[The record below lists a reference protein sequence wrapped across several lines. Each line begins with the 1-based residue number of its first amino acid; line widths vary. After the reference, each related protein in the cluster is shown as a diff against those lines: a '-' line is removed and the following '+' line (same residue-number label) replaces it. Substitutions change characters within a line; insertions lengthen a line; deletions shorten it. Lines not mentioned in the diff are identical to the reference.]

1 MKPRLLFPLL
11 FCLLAGFFTH
21 PLQGAPAVD
30 VRQTGT
36 LPLLSD
42 STANPGVAGA
52 FSGLSN
58 GRIILAGGS
67 NFPQGYPWEGGR
79 KHYSDDVYLLT
90 PGPDGNYAC
99 TLLPDV
105 KFPAEGKGLAH
116 GASVTAGNHLYCFG
130 GTGSDGL
137 NRTVYRL
144 TCTGGSVRIDS
155 VSRLPDDFTPVAAT
169 AAGNNLYIHGVGPSA
184 NLLYAYT
191 PSSGRWK
198 ELAACPAARR
208 SEGAVLVRQHDGH
221 EEALYLIGGRDVTDG
236 TLTLF
241 TDVWEYT
248 PVHNTWK
255 HKGEIIPDGDHAPV
269 VVMAPAAVPYG
280 SGHIL
285 VLGGDDGREFSRRFA
300 LEQAIASTDDPAER
314 DSLSREL
321 TRAFTEHPGFSR
333 DILAYHAITDTWIR
347 LGTSAEPLPA
357 VTTAVLS
364 GNNIVLPSGEAS
376 PGVRSDRVLSVRIAE
391 HASFGWINYSVVALY
406 LLIML
411 GMGFYF
417 MRKENSTEQFFKG
430 GSRIPWWAAGISIF
444 ATALSAITFLS
455 IPAKAYAADWS
466 MFMFNMSILVIVPVV
481 IFFYLP
487 FFRKLSVASAY
498 EYLEQR
504 FSRPVRYIAAAFF
517 CVFMFARIAIVLF
530 LPSLAL
536 NAVTGIDIY
545 LCILLM
551 GVVTLIYCTMG
562 GIEAVV
568 WGDVIQGFILVGGA
582 LASLFYMIGGTEGG
596 LSEFVSVAVEDSK
609 FHILDF
615 AFDLTKP
622 VFWVTF
628 FGGFANQL
636 LTYTSD
642 QSVIQKYMTTK
653 TMSGA
658 KKSLWLNGLLSVPIT
673 VLFFCIGTGLYV
685 FFKSHPELLS
695 IGMQNTDS
703 IFPHFMMCRLPAGM
717 AGLLIAAVF
726 AAAMSTLSSN
736 INSISTVLTEDFLG
750 NLRKGASDRSRMR
763 FARWSGIL
771 VGGLG
776 ILMAVLLAS
785 FDIAS
790 LWDQFNFFLG
800 LFTSGLGGFFMMGIF
815 FKRIGTAGAITGFVG
830 SMVVLLLF
838 NSYSNV
844 SFLLY
849 GLIGLVSCCAIGYLS
864 SFLFGRGR

>member
-1 MKPRLLFPLL
+1 MKPKFLSSIFT
-11 FCLLAGFFTH
+11 CLLATTLSL
-21 PLQGAPAVD
+21 PLQGAPTVEI
-30 VRQTGT
+30 RQTT
-36 LPLLSD
+36 NLPSLAD
-42 STANPGVAGA
+42 SSANPGVAGA
-52 FSGLSN
+52 FSGIS
-58 GRIILAGGS
+58 GGHIILAGGS
-67 NFPQGYPWEGGR
+67 NFSKGYPWEGG
-79 KHYSDDVYLLT
+79 KKQFCNDVYLLT
-90 PGPDGNYAC
+90 PVAEGNYSC
-99 TLLPDV
+99 KRLPDIH
-105 KFPAEGKGLAH
+105 FPAADRGLAH
-116 GASVTAGNHLYCFG
+116 GVSATVGNHIYCFG
-130 GTGSDGL
+130 GTNEQGF
-137 NRTVYRL
+137 NQIIYRL
-144 TCTGGSVRIDS
+144 TYTDGSVRIDS
-155 VSRLPDDFTPVAAT
+155 VGVLPDDFTPVAASVS
-169 AAGNNLYIHGVGPSA
+169 GNDIYLHGVDATS
-184 NLLYAYT
+184 NLLYVYS

-198 ELAACPAARR
+198 SLAACPAPRR
-208 SEGAVLVRQHDGH
+208 SECAVLVRQHDGH

-236 TLTLF
+236 KLTLF
-241 TDVWEYT
+241 SDVWEYT

-255 HKGEIIPDGDHAPV
+255 HKGDIIPEGDHTPV
-269 VVMAPAAVPYG
+269 VVMAPAAIPYG

-285 VLGGDDGREFSRRFA
+285 LIGGDDGQEFSRRFS
-300 LEQAIASTDDPAER
+300 LEQAIASTDDSHMK
-314 DSLSREL
+314 DSLRQEL

-333 DILAYHAITDTWIR
+333 DILAYHAITNTWIR
-347 LGTSAEPLPA
+347 LGSSPEPLPA
-357 VTTAVLS
+357 VTTALLS
-364 GNNIVLPSGEAS
+364 GNEILLPSGEIT
-376 PGVRSDRVLSVRIAE
+376 PGVRSDKILSIRILE

-417 MRKENSTEQFFKG
+417 MRKDNSTDQFFKG

-481 IFFYLP
+481 ILFYLP

-551 GVVTLIYCTMG
+551 GIVTLIYCTMG

-582 LASLFYMIGGTEGG
+582 LASLFYIIGGTEGG
-596 LSEFVSVAVEDSK
+596 FSTFVSVAVEDSK
-609 FHILDF
+609 FNLLDF
-615 AFDLTKP
+615 TFDLTKP

-653 TMSGA
+653 TMGGA

-673 VLFFCIGTGLYV
+673 VLFFLIGTGLYT

-726 AAAMSTLSSN
+726 SAAMSTLSSN

-750 NLRKGASDRSRMR
+750 NLRRGASDRSRMR

-785 FDIAS
+785 YDIAS

-815 FKRIGTAGAITGFVG
+815 FKRIGTLSAITGFVG
-830 SMVVLLLF
+830 SMIVLLLF
-838 NSYSNV
+838 NNYSNI

-849 GLIGLVSCCAIGYLS
+849 GLIGLISCCLIGYLS

>member
-1 MKPRLLFPLL
+1 MKPKFSLFIFAALLFGLH
-11 FCLLAGFFTH
+11 FH
-21 PLQGAPAVD
+21 PLHGAPSIEI
-30 VRQTGT
+30 RQTAL
-36 LPLLSD
+36 LPALSD

-52 FSGLSN
+52 FTGISG
-58 GRIILAGGS
+58 GHVIVAGGS
-67 NFPQGYPWEGGR
+67 NFSQGYPWEGGT
-79 KHYSDDVYLLT
+79 KQFCDDIYLFS
-90 PGPDGNYAC
+90 PGTDGDYTC
-99 TLLPDV
+99 RRLDDIQ
-105 KFPAEGKGLAH
+105 FPASGQGLAH
-116 GASVTAGNHLYCFG
+116 GVSATAGNHIYCFG
-130 GTGSDGL
+130 GVGKQGF
-137 NRTVYRL
+137 NRTVYSL
-144 TCTGGSVRIDS
+144 TYTNGSVRIDS
-155 VSRLPDDFTPVAAT
+155 TGVLPDNFIPVAASVS
-169 AAGNNLYIHGVGPSA
+169 GNDIYLHGVNATA
-184 NLLYAYT
+184 NLLYIYS
-191 PSSGRWK
+191 PSSGRWEARK
-198 ELAACPAARR
+198 ACPAPRR
-208 SEGAVLVRQHDGH
+208 SECPVFVRQHNGR

-236 TLTLF
+236 KLTLF

-248 PVHNTWK
+248 PIHDTWT
-255 HKGEIIPDGDHAPV
+255 HKGEILPQGDRTPV
-269 VVMAPAAVPYG
+269 VVMAPAAIPYG

-285 VLGGDDGREFSRRFA
+285 LIGGDDGREFSRRFA
-300 LEQAIASTDDPAER
+300 LEQAIASTDAPR
-314 DSLSREL
+314 VKDSLRQEL

-347 LGTSAEPLPA
+347 LGSSPEPLPA
-357 VTTAVLS
+357 VTTALLS
-364 GNNIVLPSGEAS
+364 GDEILLPSGEIT
-376 PGVRSDRVLSVRIAE
+376 PGVRTDKILSVQIKE

-417 MRKENSTEQFFKG
+417 MRKENSTDQFFKG

-466 MFMFNMSILVIVPVV
+466 MFMFNMSILAIVPVV
-481 IFFYLP
+481 ILFYLP

-551 GVVTLIYCTMG
+551 GIVTLIYCTMG

-568 WGDVIQGFILVGGA
+568 WGDVVQGFILVGGA
-582 LASLFYMIGGTEGG
+582 LASLFYVIGGTEGG
-596 LSEFVSVAVEDSK
+596 FSSFVSIAVEDNK
-609 FHILDF
+609 FNLLDF
-615 AFDLTKP
+615 TFDLTKP

-642 QSVIQKYMTTK
+642 QSVIQKYITTK
-653 TMSGA
+653 TIGGA
-658 KKSLWLNGLLSVPIT
+658 KKSLWLNGLLSVPVT
-673 VLFFCIGTGLYV
+673 VLFFMIGTGLYV
-685 FFKSHPELLS
+685 FFKSHPELLN

-750 NLRKGASDRSRMR
+750 NLRQKASDRSRMR

-815 FKRIGTAGAITGFVG
+815 IKRIGTASAITGFIG

-838 NSYSNV
+838 NSYSNI

-849 GLIGLVSCCAIGYLS
+849 GLIGLVSCCLIGYLS